1 VAVVVGGVLLVAS
14 TRVPNTISATLA
26 AAGLVALGIWV
37 LRHRAYHGACLV
49 LGGLCNEIARAAN
62 GGRMP
67 VETAD
72 LPSALR
78 NDFAGLTRDSPTYLV
93 AGPGTAL
100 RWLADRFPVP
110 VFPGVAS
117 FGDILVAIGIVW
129 LAAAL
134 TMAHP
139 SADIVADRGAL
150 AA

>member
-1 VAVVVGGVLLVAS
+1 
-14 TRVPNTISATLA
+14 
-26 AAGLVALGIWV
+26 
-37 LRHRAYHGACLV
+37 
-49 LGGLCNEIARAAN
+49 
-62 GGRMP
+62 MP

-72 LPSALR
+72 LPPALR
-78 NDFAGLTRDSPTYLV
+78 NDFAGLTRDSTTYLV

-117 FGDILVAIGIVW
+117 FGDILVAIGVVW

-134 TMAHP
+134 MVAHP
-139 SADIVADRGAL
+139 SAQLGGVGEGAADRGPL

>member
-1 VAVVVGGVLLVAS
+1 
-14 TRVPNTISATLA
+14 
-26 AAGLVALGIWV
+26 
-37 LRHRAYHGACLV
+37 
-49 LGGLCNEIARAAN
+49 
-62 GGRMP
+62 
-67 VETAD
+67 
-72 LPSALR
+72 
-78 NDFAGLTRDSPTYLV
+78 LTRDSPTYLV

-117 FGDILVAIGIVW
+117 IGDILVAIGIVW

-139 SADIVADRGAL
+139 SGDIAADRGAL